1 MSGYE
6 PPVQYP
12 YPYAGAP
19 LKADTSG
26 WAIAA
31 FCASLLYAVCEVTTV
46 LASVPLAREVE
57 TSGTTDTVSALVLL
71 LNGGAS
77 LLGLLAVV
85 TAWVLTCVWL
95 MKARDNAFLL
105 SPGIRQR
112 RGTAWLWLGWV
123 VPFANFFVPFQV
135 VSDLLRGSEQRSRG
149 NKHGTAILGWWWAC
163 WLGILVLGR
172 VHSRMLNGVTTVEG
186 VGTISGPSADAVRN
200 VAVVLA
206 LLTVAGILL
215 WGLVVRQVVDAQAGA
230 ELPAIR

>member
-6 PPVQYP
+6 PPVQHP

-31 FCASLLYAVCEVTTV
+31 FCAALLYAVSEVV
-46 LASVPLAREVE
+46 SLLSSVPLAREVE
-57 TSGTTDTVSALVLL
+57 SSGTLDTVSALVLL
-71 LNGGAS
+71 LNGGAA

-112 RGTAWLWLGWV
+112 RGTAWLWLGWL
-123 VPFANFFVPFQV
+123 VPFANVVVPFQV
-135 VSDLLRGSEQRSRG
+135 VSDVLRGSEQRSRG
-149 NKHGTAILGWWWAC
+149 AKGETALLGWWWAC
-163 WLGILVLGR
+163 WLVILVGGR
-172 VHSRMLNGVTTVEG
+172 IHSRMLDG
-186 VGTISGPSADAVRN
+186 VGTVNGFSADAVRN

-206 LLTVAGILL
+206 LLTVAGIVL
-215 WGLVVRQVVDAQAGA
+215 WGLVVRRVVDAQGRA
-230 ELPAIR
+230 ELPATR